1 MVPISSL
8 QETNRKQ
15 NEEVEVL
22 TFLLS
27 VSIWY
32 ARRTSAL
39 VNNGIIELLW
49 SEREGA
55 FRFLFFDAEA
65 FFCDWAGLGWRVF
78 FGDYTS
84 AIRGRAITTSTCGH
98 VCGKPC
104 LRPCHAA
111 VTSRRRHSE
120 SAVPRPHRRIQLG
133 DSGNTYGRRLP
144 CGARR

>member
-55 FRFLFFDAEA
+55 FRFLFFDVGCPSFE
-65 FFCDWAGLGWRVF
+65 
-78 FGDYTS
+78 
-84 AIRGRAITTSTCGH
+84 
-98 VCGKPC
+98 PC
-104 LRPCHAA
+104 CFVAD
-111 VTSRRRHSE
+111 
-120 SAVPRPHRRIQLG
+120 G
-133 DSGNTYGRRLP
+133 
-144 CGARR
+144 